1 MAKECTY
8 DPSYFKRLKKIESK
22 HFWFNVRRKWIFN
35 SIKKFVLP
43 PARILEV
50 GCGTG
55 NVSSFLAEKGYL
67 VTGCEYYRE
76 AIDMAWPGFRKVQGD
91 AKYLPFS
98 DSTFDI
104 VGLFDV
110 LEHFDDDI
118 EVMREAIRVIRKN
131 GIIIITVPAKEELW
145 SFVDV
150 RAFHKRRYTKEML
163 KKILSEGRLNP
174 LLIEYIFMSLYIP
187 MKYLRRKEK
196 ESYNQFQING
206 VVNTIMKGI
215 FNMERIASRGVPLP
229 IGTSLIAVAKRI

>member
-1 MAKECTY
+1 MEIDTFS
-8 DPSYFKRLKKIESK
+8 PSSFGRLKKAEQDY
-22 HFWFNVRRKWIFN
+22 FWFSVRRKWIFN
-35 SIKKFVLP
+35 RIKKFVLP
-43 PARILEV
+43 PARVLEV

-118 EVMREAIRVIRKN
+118 SLLKEATRVVKKN
-131 GIIIITVPAKEELW
+131 GIIVITVPAKEELW

-174 LLIEYIFMSLYIP
+174 LLIEYIFMSLYMP
-187 MKYLRRKEK
+187 MKYLRSKEK
-196 ESYNQFQING
+196 EAENHFQIKG
-206 VVNTIMKGI
+206 IVNTILKGI